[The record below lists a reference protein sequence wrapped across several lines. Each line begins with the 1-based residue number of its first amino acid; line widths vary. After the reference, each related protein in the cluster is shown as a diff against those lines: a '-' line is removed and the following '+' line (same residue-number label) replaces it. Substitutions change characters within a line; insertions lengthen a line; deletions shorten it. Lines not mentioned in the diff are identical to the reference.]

1 MTRSILTVLF
11 LLTIMGSW
19 AQSRTSSPY
28 SFFGL
33 GQQTFRGTIEN
44 RSMAGIS
51 TYSDSIHLNL
61 QNPASYSKLQLTTY
75 SLGLNHTETFA
86 STENGNDEYDATSL
100 QYVSIGIP
108 IGPPTGSKT
117 AFGFGLIPFQS
128 VGYTIGNLSTER
140 YSRFTGK
147 GSLNRAYFSLGHQL
161 TSNISL
167 GGEFR
172 YNFGE
177 EVNSSSI
184 AFREVQFGTNEQNE
198 TDLSGISFNFAV
210 NYDKVLANG
219 NQFTASIVY
228 QPETDITARNVRRLS
243 TFILAADLSE
253 GIVNTRESD
262 ETKQELKLPQEFTA
276 GIGYGK
282 PLKWNLAAE
291 YSLRGSSSSASRSF
305 APDNS
310 EFTDAASYRV
320 GGFYIPN
327 FNSISSY
334 WDRVVYRGGMRYEE
348 SGLRLNGEDINEFGI
363 SFGLGL
369 PVGVG
374 GSFSNANLGFEYGQR
389 GTKNAGLI
397 KEDFFSISIGL
408 SLNDRWFQKRRYN

>member
-1 MTRSILTVLF
+1 MIRSILTVLF

-44 RSMAGIS
+44 RSMAGIR

-61 QNPASYSKLQLTTY
+61 QNPAAYSKLRLTTY
-75 SLGLNHTETFA
+75 GIGLNHTEIFA
-86 STENGNDEYDATSL
+86 SADEGNDQYEATSIE
-100 QYVSIGIP
+100 YVSIGVP
-108 IGPPTGSKT
+108 VSPKT

-128 VGYTIGNLSTER
+128 VGYTIGNLSPEQ
-140 YSRFTGK
+140 YSRFTGE

-161 TSNISL
+161 TKNISL

-184 AFREVQFGTNEQNE
+184 ALRDVQYGTNEQNE
-198 TDLSGISFNFAV
+198 TDLSGISFNFAL
-210 NYDKVLANG
+210 NYDKELSNG
-219 NQFTASIVY
+219 KLLSGSLIY
-228 QPETDITARNVRRLS
+228 QPESDITARNVRRLS
-243 TFILAADLSE
+243 TFVLGTDLTE
-253 GIVNTRESD
+253 RIAETREGD
-262 ETKQELKLPQEFTA
+262 ETREELKLPSEFTA
-276 GIGYGK
+276 GLSYGK
-282 PLKWNLAAE
+282 PFKWNLAAE
-291 YSLRGSSSSASRSF
+291 YSMRGSSSSESRSF
-305 APDNS
+305 VPDNN

-327 FNSISSY
+327 YNSITNY
-334 WDRVVYRGGMRYEE
+334 WDRVVYRGGIRFEE
-348 SGLRLNGEDINEFGI
+348 SGLRINGEDINEFGI

-369 PVGVG
+369 PVGRG
-374 GSFSNANLGFEYGQR
+374 GSFSNANVGFEYGQR
-389 GTKNAGLI
+389 GTQNAGLI
-397 KEDFFSISIGL
+397 KEDFFSISIGF
-408 SLNDRWFQKRRYN
+408 SLNDKWFQRRRYN